1 MAKKIVKSTTS
12 REDLKNAPAAY
23 FKSLTLENVK
33 CFKGEQTIDLSDGN
47 GKPAHWTVIL
57 GNNNTGKTTI
67 LKALSLLEPSKVE
80 LKDKPVLIALDYTFQ
95 LSYPNRRFLER
106 DEEEP
111 LNHKRVGVLADIY
124 FKVGVGSIMDFRAIK
139 LK

>member
-12 REDLKNAPAAY
+12 REALKNAPAAY

-33 CFKGEQTIDLSDGN
+33 CFKGEQTIDLSDRN

-67 LKALSLLEPSKVE
+67 LKALSLLEPAKTKFTTK
-80 LKDKPVLIALDYTFQ
+80 LVLVPSDYTFDFTH
-95 LSYPNRRFLER
+95 PNSRLFN
-106 DEEEP
+106 DDD
-111 LNHKRVGVLADIY
+111 NFSKNQQIGVYAEIY
-124 FKVGVGSIMDFRAIK
+124 
-139 LK
+139 L